1 MADEGAHGEGR
12 GPAGVAR
19 DGDLDESLKK
29 LSSLKRGGDMDRY
42 LEEAAGCLR
51 AGSNSAAIVMCWNA
65 LVVVIRKK
73 VAELEPARIQSA
85 LKGIGPRSG
94 SSIASIHDLARIA
107 DSDLVKLGEKI
118 GLYDLGVSQRLDSMR
133 EARNAAAHASQA
145 VTTGSDARAFI
156 DSMHQF
162 AGIVTRA
169 RLEADGSLMD
179 RLASLEPPDIRDEVH
194 AMSRPLAASC
204 AKEALAEVVAAAASE
219 SPRAKTLL
227 MVASTCIEVWC
238 TDDEKLEILRSLYSR
253 RLRDQ

>member
-1 MADEGAHGEGR
+1 
-12 GPAGVAR
+12 
-19 DGDLDESLKK
+19 
-29 LSSLKRGGDMDRY
+29 MDRY

-73 VAELEPARIQSA
+73 VAELEPGRIQSA

-238 TDDEKLEILRSLYSR
+238 TDDEKMEILRSLYSR